1 MQLVSKEY
9 KEAMKLPF
17 RNRAY
22 IRVSIGVVNS
32 DAQNNAVL
40 DEETEL
46 TYYSDGKKPFDG
58 YTVTKPYATAEQ
70 NFSKVDGSM
79 YFLPKETDGYSFY
92 NNGIVTNDIL
102 GAVYIS
108 FGGLVGLDIKG
119 LTIDFG
125 ECYPTQFTIQS
136 DSGTK
141 SYEND
146 KQLFTTEDAF
156 DGSSYFVITP
166 ITMLGGQD
174 RMRIYQ
180 MTFGIANTFSNDKV
194 INCSL
199 KDYVSPISETIPSM
213 DVSLTIDNQDLYYS
227 PDNPESAIA
236 YMEIGQEV
244 KVAFG
249 YDVTGNG
256 DIEWLPETTSYLNTW
271 SADDVQAKFTAT
283 DRFYQLA
290 DTYYKGL
297 YRSSGIT
304 LYDLAL
310 DVLADAG
317 IEDDR
322 DYYIDS
328 YLKRI
333 IVYNPL
339 PAVKHSE
346 ALQIIANAGRCVLYE
361 DRTNKIHLKASFVP
375 DMQVSVNNKTDYS
388 SIANL
393 LKDNRK
399 DAYAI
404 ASNDFSLVDGSLF
417 FMPKDGNHKETGYVS
432 DSIWIMPENNSITR
446 RLAFRMGTNEKYAA
460 KAGFWDKGTPIITI
474 KLESAFDAF
483 GMIIN
488 FRNVAPQEFVIRTYY
503 LDILQDTYTVE
514 NPDTDFITDYQFNSF
529 DKMEIEFT
537 KGYPNARVTIDNI
550 LIGDV
555 TDYRLKRTRELMGNP
570 TGTRQ
575 EKIKMISVKKTNYRE
590 SQEGFKELI
599 TEKITLTED
608 MEHTMYFS
616 IASYGFQASVKD
628 NSNIGVQIVASSNY
642 FVAVKFTNAT
652 VGTEIELVI
661 QGYEYVADESYYRVT
676 HNQNGQEIE
685 WTNPLISTDE
695 HARDLEEWIATY
707 YLGDVDYEISWRG
720 DPRVEAN
727 DLFYLELK
735 NREDALIRSYQNELS
750 FNGAWSGSIKARK
763 VVMSWQ

>member
-9 KEAMKLPF
+9 KEAMKLPH

-46 TYYSDGKKPFDG
+46 AYYADGKKPFDG

-70 NFSKVDGSM
+70 NFSRVDGSM

-102 GAVYIS
+102 GSVYIS

-166 ITMLGGQD
+166 IIMLGGQD
-174 RMRIYQ
+174 RMRIHQ

-213 DVSLTIDNQDLYYS
+213 DVSLTVDNQDLYYS

-283 DRFYQLA
+283 DRFYQLT

-297 YRSSGIT
+297 YRESGIT

-310 DVLADAG
+310 DVLNDAG
-317 IEDDR
+317 IEDER
-322 DYYIDS
+322 EYYIDP

-333 IVYNPL
+333 TVYNPL

-346 ALQIIANAGRCVLYE
+346 ALQIIANAGRCALFE
-361 DRTNKIHLKASFVP
+361 DRANKIHLKASFVP
-375 DMQVSVNNKTDYS
+375 DMEVSVNNKTDYS
-388 SIANL
+388 SIENL

-404 ASNDFSLVDGSLF
+404 ASNDFSRVDGSLF
-417 FMPKDGNHKETGYVS
+417 FMPKDGNYKETGYVS
-432 DSIWIMPENNSITR
+432 NSIADADGNFTE
-446 RLAFRMGTNEKYAA
+446 N
-460 KAGFWDKGTPIITI
+460 PVITI
-474 KLESAFDAF
+474 TLESGFTAF
-483 GMIIN
+483 GMIMN
-488 FRNVAPQEFVIRTYY
+488 FRNVAPQEFAIRTYY
-503 LDILQDTYTVE
+503 LSAIQDAYTVE
-514 NPDTDFITDYQFNSF
+514 NPDTEYITDYQFNDF

-537 KGYPNARVTIDNI
+537 KGHPNARITIDNI

-555 TDYRLKRTRELMGNP
+555 TDYRLSRTRDLMDNP
-570 TGTRQ
+570 TGTRH
-575 EKIKMISVKKTNYRE
+575 EKVKMISVKKTNYRE

-599 TEKITLTED
+599 TEKVTLTDE
-608 MEHTMYFS
+608 MQHTVYFS

-652 VGTEIELVI
+652 SGTEIELI
-661 QGYEYVADESYYRVT
+661 IEGYEYVADESYYRVT
-676 HNQNGQEIE
+676 HNPNGQEIE
-685 WTNPLISTDE
+685 WSNPLISTDE
-695 HARDLEEWIATY
+695 QARDLEEWIATY

-750 FNGAWSGSIKARK
+750 FNGAWSGSMKARK
-763 VVMSWQ
+763 VVMSWR

>member
-1 MQLVSKEY
+1 MQLASKEY
-9 KEAMKLPF
+9 KEAMQLPF

-40 DEETEL
+40 DDDAEL

-102 GAVYIS
+102 GSVYIS
-108 FGGLVGLDIKG
+108 FGGLAGLDIKG

-125 ECYPTQFTIQS
+125 ECYPTQFAIQS

-141 SYEND
+141 SYKND

-213 DVSLTIDNQDLYYS
+213 DVSHTIDNQDLYYS

-244 KVAFG
+244 KVSFG

-271 SADDVQAKFTAT
+271 SADDVQAKFTST
-283 DRFYQLA
+283 DRFYQLT

-297 YRSSGIT
+297 YRSDGIT

-310 DVLADAG
+310 DVLNDAG
-317 IEDDR
+317 IEDER
-322 DYYIDS
+322 EYYIDP

-333 IVYNPL
+333 TVYNPL

-346 ALQIIANAGRCVLYE
+346 ALQIIANAGRCALFE
-361 DRTNKIHLKASFVP
+361 DRANKIHLKASFVP
-375 DMQVSVNNKTDYS
+375 DMEVSVNNKTDYS
-388 SIANL
+388 SIENL

-404 ASNDFSLVDGSLF
+404 ASNDFSRVDGSLF
-417 FMPKDGNHKETGYVS
+417 FMPKDGGYKETGYVS
-432 DSIWIMPENNSITR
+432 NSIADADGNFTE
-446 RLAFRMGTNEKYAA
+446 N
-460 KAGFWDKGTPIITI
+460 PVITI
-474 KLESAFDAF
+474 TLESGFTAF
-483 GMIIN
+483 GMIMN
-488 FRNVAPQEFVIRTYY
+488 FRNVAPQEFAIRTYY
-503 LDILQDTYTVE
+503 LSAIQDAYTVE
-514 NPDTDFITDYQFNSF
+514 NPDTEYITDYQFNDF

-537 KGYPNARVTIDNI
+537 KGHPNARITIDNI

-555 TDYRLKRTRELMGNP
+555 TDYRLSRTRDLMDNP
-570 TGTRQ
+570 TGTRH
-575 EKIKMISVKKTNYRE
+575 EKVKMISVKKTNYRE

-599 TEKITLTED
+599 TEKVTLTDE
-608 MEHTMYFS
+608 MQHTVYFS

-652 VGTEIELVI
+652 FGTEIELVI
-661 QGYEYVADESYYRVT
+661 EGYEYVADESYYRVT
-676 HNQNGQEIE
+676 HNPNGQEIE
-685 WTNPLISTDE
+685 WSNPLISTDE
-695 HARDLEEWIATY
+695 QARDLEEWIATY
-707 YLGDVDYEISWRG
+707 YLGDVDYDISWRG

-750 FNGAWSGSIKARK
+750 FNGAWSGSMKARK
-763 VVMSWQ
+763 VVMSWR

>member
-40 DEETEL
+40 DEETEI

-146 KQLFTTEDAF
+146 KQLFTTEDSF

-180 MTFGIANTFSNDKV
+180 MMFGIANTFSNDKV

-213 DVSLTIDNQDLYYS
+213 DVSLTVDNQDLYYS

-256 DIEWLPETTSYLNTW
+256 DIEWLPETTTFLNTW
-271 SADDVQAKFTAT
+271 SADDVQAKFAST
-283 DRFYQLA
+283 DRFYQLT

-297 YRSSGIT
+297 YRSGGIT

-310 DVLADAG
+310 DVLNDAG
-317 IEDDR
+317 IEDER
-322 DYYIDS
+322 EYYIDP

-333 IVYNPL
+333 TVYNPL

-346 ALQIIANAGRCVLYE
+346 ALQIIANAGRCTLYE
-361 DRTNKIHLKASFVP
+361 DRANKIHLKASFIP

-388 SIANL
+388 SIENL
-393 LKDNRK
+393 LKDNQK

-417 FMPKDGNHKETGYVS
+417 FMPKDGSYKETGYVS
-432 DSIWIMPENNSITR
+432 NSIADADGNFTE
-446 RLAFRMGTNEKYAA
+446 N
-460 KAGFWDKGTPIITI
+460 PVITVT
-474 KLESAFDAF
+474 LESGFTAF

-503 LDILQDTYTVE
+503 LNAIQDTYTVE
-514 NPDTDFITDYQFNSF
+514 NPDTEYITDYQFNDF

-537 KGYPNARVTIDNI
+537 KGHPNARITIDNI

-555 TDYRLKRTRELMGNP
+555 TDYRLSRIRDLMDNP

-575 EKIKMISVKKTNYRE
+575 EKVKMISVKKTNYRE

-599 TEKITLTED
+599 TEKVTLTEE
-608 MEHTMYFS
+608 MEHTVYFN

-652 VGTEIELVI
+652 SGTEIELI
-661 QGYEYVADESYYRVT
+661 IEGYEYVADESYYRVT
-676 HNQNGQEIE
+676 HNPNGQEIE
-685 WTNPLISTDE
+685 WSNPLISTDE
-695 HARDLEEWIATY
+695 QARDLEEWIATY

-750 FNGAWSGSIKARK
+750 FNGSWSGSMKARK
-763 VVMSWQ
+763 VVMSWR

>member
-1 MQLVSKEY
+1 MQLASKEY
-9 KEAMKLPF
+9 KEAMQLPF

-146 KQLFTTEDAF
+146 KQLFTTEDSF

-213 DVSLTIDNQDLYYS
+213 DVSLTVDNQDLYYS

-256 DIEWLPETTSYLNTW
+256 DIEWLPETTTFLNTW

-283 DRFYQLA
+283 DRFYQLT

-297 YRSSGIT
+297 YRSAGIT

-310 DVLADAG
+310 DVLNDAG
-317 IEDDR
+317 IEDEREFYLDP
-322 DYYIDS
+322 
-328 YLKRI
+328 YLKQI
-333 IVYNPL
+333 TVYNPL

-346 ALQIIANAGRCVLYE
+346 ALQIIANAGRCALYE
-361 DRTNKIHLKASFVP
+361 DRANKIHLKASFVP
-375 DMQVSVNNKTDYS
+375 DMEVSVNNKTDYS
-388 SIANL
+388 RIDNL
-393 LKDNRK
+393 LKDNKK

-404 ASNDFSLVDGSLF
+404 ASNDFSRVDGSLF
-417 FMPKDGNHKETGYVS
+417 FMPKDGSYKETGYVS
-432 DSIWIMPENNSITR
+432 NSIADADGNFTE
-446 RLAFRMGTNEKYAA
+446 N
-460 KAGFWDKGTPIITI
+460 PIITVT
-474 KLESAFDAF
+474 LESGFTAF

-503 LDILQDTYTVE
+503 LDTIQDTYTVQ
-514 NPDTDFITDYQFNSF
+514 NPDTEYITDYQFNDF

-537 KGYPNARVTIDNI
+537 KGHPNSRITIDNI

-555 TDYRLKRTRELMGNP
+555 TDYRLSRTRDLMNNP

-575 EKIKMISVKKTNYRE
+575 EKVKMISVKKTNYRK

-599 TEKITLTED
+599 TEKVTLTDE
-608 MEHTMYFS
+608 MQHTVYFS

-628 NSNIGVQIVASSNY
+628 NDSIGVQILDSSNY
-642 FVAVKFTNAT
+642 FVTVKFTNAT
-652 VGTEIELVI
+652 VETEIELVI
-661 QGYEYVADESYYRVT
+661 EGYEYVADESYYRVT
-676 HNQNGQEIE
+676 HNPNGQEIE
-685 WTNPLISTDE
+685 WSNPLISTDE
-695 HARDLEEWIATY
+695 QARDLEEWIATY

-750 FNGAWSGSIKARK
+750 FNGAWSGNMKARK
-763 VVMSWQ
+763 VVMSWR

>member
-9 KEAMKLPF
+9 KEAMQLPF

-244 KVAFG
+244 KVSFG

-256 DIEWLPETTSYLNTW
+256 DIEWLPETTTFLNTW

-283 DRFYQLA
+283 DRFYQLT

-297 YRSSGIT
+297 YRSEGIT

-310 DVLADAG
+310 DVLNDAG
-317 IEDDR
+317 IEDER
-322 DYYIDS
+322 EHYIDP

-333 IVYNPL
+333 TVYNPL

-346 ALQIIANAGRCVLYE
+346 ALQIIANAGRCALFE
-361 DRTNKIHLKASFVP
+361 DRANKIHLKASFVP

-388 SIANL
+388 SIENL
-393 LKDNRK
+393 LKDNQK

-417 FMPKDGNHKETGYVS
+417 FMPKDGSYKETGYVS
-432 DSIWIMPENNSITR
+432 NSIADADGNFTENPVI
-446 RLAFRMGTNEKYAA
+446 A
-460 KAGFWDKGTPIITI
+460 IT
-474 KLESAFDAF
+474 LESGFTAF
-483 GMIIN
+483 GMIMN

-503 LDILQDTYTVE
+503 LSAIQDTYTVE
-514 NPDTDFITDYQFNSF
+514 NPDTEYITDYQFNDF

-537 KGYPNARVTIDNI
+537 KGHPNSRITIDNI

-555 TDYRLKRTRELMGNP
+555 TDYRLTRTRDLMDNP

-575 EKIKMISVKKTNYRE
+575 EKVKMISVKKTNYRE

-599 TEKITLTED
+599 TEKVMLTEK
-608 MEHTMYFS
+608 MEHTVYFN

-652 VGTEIELVI
+652 SGTEIELVI
-661 QGYEYVADESYYRVT
+661 EGYEYVADESYYRAT
-676 HNQNGQEIE
+676 HNPNGQEIE
-685 WTNPLISTDE
+685 WSNPLISTDE
-695 HARDLEEWIATY
+695 QARDLEEWIATY
-707 YLGDVDYEISWRG
+707 YLGDVDYDISWRG

-735 NREDALIRSYQNELS
+735 NREDALIRSYQNELT
-750 FNGAWSGSIKARK
+750 FNGSWSGSMKARK
-763 VVMSWQ
+763 VVMSWR

>member
-9 KEAMKLPF
+9 KEAMQLPF

-40 DEETEL
+40 DEETEI

-146 KQLFTTEDAF
+146 KQLFTTEDSF

-180 MTFGIANTFSNDKV
+180 MMFGIANTFSNDKV

-213 DVSLTIDNQDLYYS
+213 DVSLTVDNQDLYYS

-256 DIEWLPETTSYLNTW
+256 DIEWLPETTTFLNTW

-283 DRFYQLA
+283 DRFYQLT

-297 YRSSGIT
+297 YRKSGIT

-310 DVLADAG
+310 DVLNDAG
-317 IEDDR
+317 IEDEREFYLDP
-322 DYYIDS
+322 
-328 YLKRI
+328 YLKQI
-333 IVYNPL
+333 TVYNPL

-346 ALQIIANAGRCVLYE
+346 ALQIIANSGRCALYE
-361 DRTNKIHLKASFVP
+361 DRANKIHLKASFVP
-375 DMQVSVNNKTDYS
+375 DMEVSVNNKTDYS
-388 SIANL
+388 RIDNL
-393 LKDNRK
+393 LKDNKK

-404 ASNDFSLVDGSLF
+404 ASNDFSRVDGSLF
-417 FMPKDGNHKETGYVS
+417 FMPKDGSYKETGYVS
-432 DSIWIMPENNSITR
+432 NSIADADGNFTE
-446 RLAFRMGTNEKYAA
+446 N
-460 KAGFWDKGTPIITI
+460 PVITVT
-474 KLESAFDAF
+474 LESGFTAF

-503 LDILQDTYTVE
+503 LSVLQDTYAVQ
-514 NPDTDFITDYQFNSF
+514 NPDTEYITDYQFNDF

-537 KGYPNARVTIDNI
+537 KGHPNARITIDNI

-555 TDYRLKRTRELMGNP
+555 TDYRLTRARDLMDNP

-599 TEKITLTED
+599 TEKVTLTEE
-608 MEHTMYFS
+608 MEHTVYFS
-616 IASYGFQASVKD
+616 IASYGFKASVKD
-628 NSNIGVQIVASSNY
+628 NSSIGVQIVDSSNY
-642 FVAVKFTNAT
+642 FVTVKFSKAT
-652 VGTEIELVI
+652 AGTEIELVI

-676 HNQNGQEIE
+676 HNPNGQEIE
-685 WTNPLISTDE
+685 WSNPLISTDE
-695 HARDLEEWIATY
+695 QAKDLEEWIATY
-707 YLGDVDYEISWRG
+707 YLGDVDYDISWRG

-750 FNGAWSGSIKARK
+750 FNGSWSGSMKARK
-763 VVMSWQ
+763 AAISWR

>member
-9 KEAMKLPF
+9 KEAMQLPF

-58 YTVTKPYATAEQ
+58 YTVSKPYATAEQ

-79 YFLPKETDGYSFY
+79 YFLPKETDGYSYY
-92 NNGIVTNDIL
+92 NNGIVTHDIL

-125 ECYPTQFTIQS
+125 ECYPTRFTIQS

-141 SYEND
+141 SYDND
-146 KQLFTTEDAF
+146 KQLFVTEDAF
-156 DGSSYFVITP
+156 DGTSYFIITP

-180 MTFGIANTFSNDKV
+180 MMFGIANTFSNNKV

-213 DVSLTIDNQDLYYS
+213 DVSLTVDNQDLYYS

-249 YDVTGNG
+249 YDVTGNR
-256 DIEWLPETTSYLNTW
+256 DVEWLPETTSYLNTW

-283 DRFYQLA
+283 DRFYQLT

-297 YRSSGIT
+297 YRESGIT

-310 DVLADAG
+310 DVLNDAG
-317 IEDDR
+317 IEDEREFYLDP
-322 DYYIDS
+322 

-333 IVYNPL
+333 TVYNPL

-346 ALQIIANAGRCVLYE
+346 ALQIIANAGRCALYE
-361 DRTNKIHLKASFVP
+361 DRANKIHLKASFVP

-388 SIANL
+388 SIENL
-393 LKDNRK
+393 LKDNQK

-417 FMPKDGNHKETGYVS
+417 FMPKDGGYKETGYVS
-432 DSIWIMPENNSITR
+432 NSIADADGNFTE
-446 RLAFRMGTNEKYAA
+446 N
-460 KAGFWDKGTPIITI
+460 PIITVT
-474 KLESAFDAF
+474 LESGFTAF

-503 LDILQDTYTVE
+503 LSAIQDTYTVE
-514 NPDTDFITDYQFNSF
+514 NPDTEYIIDYRFNDF

-537 KGYPNARVTIDNI
+537 KGHPNARITIDNI

-555 TDYRLKRTRELMGNP
+555 TDYRLTRTRDLMDNP

-575 EKIKMISVKKTNYRE
+575 EKVKMISVKKTNYRE

-599 TEKITLTED
+599 AEKVTLTEE
-608 MEHTMYFS
+608 MQHTVYFS

-628 NSNIGVQIVASSNY
+628 NSSIGVQIVDSSNY
-642 FVAVKFTNAT
+642 FVTVKFSNAT

-661 QGYEYVADESYYRVT
+661 EGYEYVADESYYRVT
-676 HNQNGQEIE
+676 HNPNGQEIE
-685 WTNPLISTDE
+685 WSNPLISTDE
-695 HARDLEEWIATY
+695 QARDLEEWIATY

-750 FNGAWSGSIKARK
+750 FNGAWSGSMKARK
-763 VVMSWQ
+763 AVMSWR

>member
-9 KEAMKLPF
+9 KEAMQLPF

-46 TYYSDGKKPFDG
+46 TYFSDGKKPFDG

-213 DVSLTIDNQDLYYS
+213 DVSLTVDNQDLYYS

-271 SADDVQAKFTAT
+271 SADDVQAKFTST
-283 DRFYQLA
+283 DRFYQLT

-310 DVLADAG
+310 DVLNDAG
-317 IEDDR
+317 IEDEREFYLDP
-322 DYYIDS
+322 

-333 IVYNPL
+333 TVYNPL

-346 ALQIIANAGRCVLYE
+346 ALQIIANAGRCTLYE
-361 DRTNKIHLKASFVP
+361 DRANKIHLKASFIP

-388 SIANL
+388 SIENL
-393 LKDNRK
+393 LKDNQK

-417 FMPKDGNHKETGYVS
+417 FMPKDGSYKETGYVS
-432 DSIWIMPENNSITR
+432 NSIADADGNFTE
-446 RLAFRMGTNEKYAA
+446 N
-460 KAGFWDKGTPIITI
+460 PIITVT
-474 KLESAFDAF
+474 LESGFTAF

-503 LDILQDTYTVE
+503 LNALQDTYTVQ
-514 NPDTDFITDYQFNSF
+514 NPDTEYITDQQFNDF

-537 KGYPNARVTIDNI
+537 KGHPNARITIDNI

-555 TDYRLKRTRELMGNP
+555 TDYRLTRTRDLMDNP

-575 EKIKMISVKKTNYRE
+575 EKVKMISVKKTNYRE
-590 SQEGFKELI
+590 SQEGFKDLV
-599 TEKITLTED
+599 TEKITLTEE
-608 MEHTMYFS
+608 MEHTVYFN
-616 IASYGFQASVKD
+616 IASYGFQVSVKD

-652 VGTEIELVI
+652 FGTEIELVI
-661 QGYEYVADESYYRVT
+661 EGYEYVADESYYRVT
-676 HNQNGQEIE
+676 HNPNGQEIE
-685 WTNPLISTDE
+685 WSNPLISTDE
-695 HARDLEEWIATY
+695 QARDLEEWIATY
-707 YLGDVDYEISWRG
+707 YLGDVDYDISWRG

-750 FNGAWSGSIKARK
+750 FNGAWSGSMKARK
-763 VVMSWQ
+763 VVMSWR

>member
-32 DAQNNAVL
+32 DAQNNAAL

-79 YFLPKETDGYSFY
+79 YFLPKETDRYSFY

-146 KQLFTTEDAF
+146 KQLFTTEDSF

-256 DIEWLPETTSYLNTW
+256 DIEWLPETTTFLNTW
-271 SADDVQAKFTAT
+271 SADDVQAKFTST
-283 DRFYQLA
+283 DRFYQLT

-310 DVLADAG
+310 DVLNDAG
-317 IEDDR
+317 IEDER
-322 DYYIDS
+322 EYYIDP

-333 IVYNPL
+333 TVYNPL

-346 ALQIIANAGRCVLYE
+346 ALQIIANAGRCALYE
-361 DRTNKIHLKASFVP
+361 DRANKIHLKASFIP

-388 SIANL
+388 SIENL
-393 LKDNRK
+393 LKDNQK

-417 FMPKDGNHKETGYVS
+417 FMPKDGSYKETGYVS
-432 DSIWIMPENNSITR
+432 NSIADADGNFTE
-446 RLAFRMGTNEKYAA
+446 N
-460 KAGFWDKGTPIITI
+460 PIITVT
-474 KLESAFDAF
+474 LESGFTAF
-483 GMIIN
+483 GAIIN

-503 LDILQDTYTVE
+503 LSAIQDTYTVE
-514 NPDTDFITDYQFNSF
+514 NPDTEYITDYQFNDF

-537 KGYPNARVTIDNI
+537 KGHPNARITIDNI

-555 TDYRLKRTRELMGNP
+555 TDYRLTRTRDLMDNP

-575 EKIKMISVKKTNYRE
+575 EKVKMISVKKTNYRE

-599 TEKITLTED
+599 TEKVMLTEE
-608 MEHTMYFS
+608 MEHTVYFN

-676 HNQNGQEIE
+676 HNPNGQEIE
-685 WTNPLISTDE
+685 WSNPLISTDE
-695 HARDLEEWIATY
+695 QARDLEEWIATY

-735 NREDALIRSYQNELS
+735 NREDALIRSYQNELI
-750 FNGAWSGSIKARK
+750 FNGAWSGSMKARK
-763 VVMSWQ
+763 VVMSWR

>member
-1 MQLVSKEY
+1 MQLASKEY
-9 KEAMKLPF
+9 KEAMQLPF

-40 DEETEL
+40 DDDTEL

-194 INCSL
+194 INCSM

-244 KVAFG
+244 KVSFG
-249 YDVTGNG
+249 YDVSGNG
-256 DIEWLPETTSYLNTW
+256 DIEWLPETTTFLNTW

-283 DRFYQLA
+283 DRFYQLT

-297 YRSSGIT
+297 YRSGGIT

-310 DVLADAG
+310 DVLNDAG
-317 IEDDR
+317 ITDER
-322 DYYIDS
+322 EYYIDP

-333 IVYNPL
+333 KVYNPL
-339 PAVKHSE
+339 PPVKHPE
-346 ALQIIANAGRCVLYE
+346 ALQIIANAGRCALFE
-361 DRTNKIHLKASFVP
+361 DRANKIHLKASFIP

-388 SIANL
+388 SIENL
-393 LKDNRK
+393 LKDNKK

-417 FMPKDGNHKETGYVS
+417 FMPKDGSYKETGYVS
-432 DSIWIMPENNSITR
+432 NSIADTDGN
-446 RLAFRMGTNEKYAA
+446 FTEN
-460 KAGFWDKGTPIITI
+460 PIITVT
-474 KLESAFDAF
+474 LESGFTAF
-483 GMIIN
+483 GAIIN

-503 LDILQDTYTVE
+503 LNVLQDTYTVQ
-514 NPDTDFITDYQFNSF
+514 NPDTEYITNQQFNDF

-537 KGYPNARVTIDNI
+537 KGHPNARITIDNI

-555 TDYRLKRTRELMGNP
+555 TDYRLTRTRDLMDNP

-575 EKIKMISVKKTNYRE
+575 EKVKMISVKKTNYRE

-599 TEKITLTED
+599 TEKVTLTEE
-608 MEHTMYFS
+608 MEHTVYFN

-628 NSNIGVQIVASSNY
+628 NESIGVQIVDSSNY
-642 FVAVKFTNAT
+642 FATIKFTNVT

-661 QGYEYVADESYYRVT
+661 EGYEYVADESYYRVT
-676 HNQNGQEIE
+676 HNPNGQEIE
-685 WTNPLISTDE
+685 WSNPLISTDE
-695 HARDLEEWIATY
+695 QARDLEEWIATY
-707 YLGDVDYEISWRG
+707 YLGDVDYDISWRG

-750 FNGAWSGSIKARK
+750 FNGAWSGSMKARK
-763 VVMSWQ
+763 VVMSWR

>member
-9 KEAMKLPF
+9 KEAMQLPF

-32 DAQNNAVL
+32 DAQNNAAL

-79 YFLPKETDGYSFY
+79 YFLPKETDGYSYY
-92 NNGIVTNDIL
+92 NNGIVTHEIL

-156 DGSSYFVITP
+156 DGSSYFIITP

-213 DVSLTIDNQDLYYS
+213 DVSLTVDNQDLYYS

-244 KVAFG
+244 KVSFG

-271 SADDVQAKFTAT
+271 SADDVQAKFTST
-283 DRFYQLA
+283 DRFYQLT

-297 YRSSGIT
+297 YRSGGIT

-310 DVLADAG
+310 DVLNDAG
-317 IEDDR
+317 IEDER
-322 DYYIDS
+322 EYYIDP

-333 IVYNPL
+333 TVYNPL

-346 ALQIIANAGRCVLYE
+346 ALQIIANAGRCALYE
-361 DRTNKIHLKASFVP
+361 DRANKIHLKASFVP

-388 SIANL
+388 SIENL
-393 LKDNRK
+393 LKDNKK

-417 FMPKDGNHKETGYVS
+417 FMPKDGSYKETGYVS
-432 DSIWIMPENNSITR
+432 NSIADADGNFTE
-446 RLAFRMGTNEKYAA
+446 N
-460 KAGFWDKGTPIITI
+460 PIITVT
-474 KLESAFDAF
+474 LESGFTAF
-483 GMIIN
+483 GAIIN

-503 LDILQDTYTVE
+503 LNALQDTYTVQ
-514 NPDTDFITDYQFNSF
+514 NPDTEYITKQQFNDF

-537 KGYPNARVTIDNI
+537 KGHPNSRITIDNI

-555 TDYRLKRTRELMGNP
+555 TDYRLTRTRDLMDNP

-575 EKIKMISVKKTNYRE
+575 EKVKMISVKKTNYRE
-590 SQEGFKELI
+590 SQEGFKDI
-599 TEKITLTED
+599 VTEKITLTEE
-608 MEHTMYFS
+608 MEHTVYFN

-661 QGYEYVADESYYRVT
+661 QGYEYVADESYYRVA
-676 HNQNGQEIE
+676 HNPNGQEIE
-685 WTNPLISTDE
+685 WSNPLISTDE
-695 HARDLEEWIATY
+695 QARDLEEWIATY
-707 YLGDVDYEISWRG
+707 YLGDVDYDISWRG

-750 FNGAWSGSIKARK
+750 FNGSWSGSMKARK
-763 VVMSWQ
+763 VVMSWR

>member
-1 MQLVSKEY
+1 MQLASKEY
-9 KEAMKLPF
+9 KEAMQLPF

-40 DEETEL
+40 DDETEL

-79 YFLPKETDGYSFY
+79 YFLPKETDGYSYY
-92 NNGIVTNDIL
+92 NNGIVTHDIL

-146 KQLFTTEDAF
+146 KQLFTTEDSF
-156 DGSSYFVITP
+156 DGTSYFIITP
-166 ITMLGGQD
+166 ITMLGGQN

-180 MTFGIANTFSNDKV
+180 MMFGIANTFSNDKV

-213 DVSLTIDNQDLYYS
+213 DVSLTVDNQDLYYS

-256 DIEWLPETTSYLNTW
+256 DIEWLPETTTFLNTW

-283 DRFYQLA
+283 DRFYQLT

-297 YRSSGIT
+297 YRESGIT

-310 DVLADAG
+310 DVLNDAG
-317 IEDDR
+317 IEDEREFYLDP
-322 DYYIDS
+322 

-333 IVYNPL
+333 TVYNPL

-346 ALQIIANAGRCVLYE
+346 ALQIIANAGRCALYE
-361 DRTNKIHLKASFVP
+361 DRANKIHLKASFVP
-375 DMQVSVNNKTDYS
+375 DMEVSVNNKTDYS
-388 SIANL
+388 RIDNL
-393 LKDNRK
+393 LKDNKK

-404 ASNDFSLVDGSLF
+404 ASNDFSRVDGSLF
-417 FMPKDGNHKETGYVS
+417 FMPKDGSYKETGYVS
-432 DSIWIMPENNSITR
+432 NSI
-446 RLAFRMGTNEKYAA
+446 ADAEGNFSEN
-460 KAGFWDKGTPIITI
+460 PVITVT
-474 KLESAFDAF
+474 LESGFTAF

-503 LDILQDTYTVE
+503 LDTIQDTYTVQ
-514 NPDTDFITDYQFNSF
+514 NPDTEYITDHQFNDF

-537 KGYPNARVTIDNI
+537 KGYPNARITIDNI

-555 TDYRLKRTRELMGNP
+555 TDYRLTRTRDLMDNP

-575 EKIKMISVKKTNYRE
+575 EKVKMISVKKTNYRE

-599 TEKITLTED
+599 TEKVTLTEE
-608 MEHTMYFS
+608 MQHTVYFS
-616 IASYGFQASVKD
+616 IASYGFKASVKD
-628 NSNIGVQIVASSNY
+628 NSSIGVQIVDSSNY
-642 FVAVKFTNAT
+642 FVTVKFSKAT
-652 VGTEIELVI
+652 SGTEIELVI
-661 QGYEYVADESYYRVT
+661 QGYEYIADESYYRVT
-676 HNQNGQEIE
+676 HNPNGQEIE
-685 WTNPLISTDE
+685 WSNPLISTDE
-695 HARDLEEWIATY
+695 QAKDLEEWIATY

-750 FNGAWSGSIKARK
+750 FNGAWSGSMKARK
-763 VVMSWQ
+763 VVMSWR

>member
-9 KEAMKLPF
+9 KEAMKLPH

-46 TYYSDGKKPFDG
+46 TYFSDGKKPFDG
-58 YTVTKPYATAEQ
+58 YTVSKPYATAEQ

-79 YFLPKETDGYSFY
+79 YFLPKEADGYNLY
-92 NNGIVTNDIL
+92 NNGIVTKNIL

-108 FGGLVGLDIKG
+108 FNVLIGLDIKG

-141 SYEND
+141 SYENN
-146 KQLFTTEDAF
+146 KQLFTTEDSF
-156 DGSSYFVITP
+156 DGSSYFIITP

-244 KVAFG
+244 KASFG

-271 SADDVQAKFTAT
+271 SADDVQAKFTST
-283 DRFYQLA
+283 DRFYQLT

-297 YRSSGIT
+297 YRSDGIT

-310 DVLADAG
+310 DVLNDAG
-317 IEDDR
+317 IEDER
-322 DYYIDS
+322 EYYIDP

-333 IVYNPL
+333 KVYNPL
-339 PAVKHSE
+339 PPVKHSE
-346 ALQIIANAGRCVLYE
+346 ALQIIANAGRCALYE
-361 DRTNKIHLKASFVP
+361 DRANKIHLKASFVP

-388 SIANL
+388 SIENL
-393 LKDNRK
+393 LKDNQK

-417 FMPKDGNHKETGYVS
+417 FMPKDGGYKETGYVS
-432 DSIWIMPENNSITR
+432 NSIADADGNFTK
-446 RLAFRMGTNEKYAA
+446 N
-460 KAGFWDKGTPIITI
+460 PIITVT
-474 KLESAFDAF
+474 LESGFTAF
-483 GMIIN
+483 GAIIN
-488 FRNVAPQEFVIRTYY
+488 FRSVAPQEFVIRTYY
-503 LDILQDTYTVE
+503 LNVLQDTYTVQ
-514 NPDTDFITDYQFNSF
+514 NPDTEYITDQQFNDF

-537 KGYPNARVTIDNI
+537 KGYPNARITIDNI

-555 TDYRLKRTRELMGNP
+555 TDYRLTRTRDLMDNP

-575 EKIKMISVKKTNYRE
+575 EKVKMISVKKTNYRE
-590 SQEGFKELI
+590 SQEGFKDLI
-599 TEKITLTED
+599 TEKVTLTEE
-608 MEHTMYFS
+608 MQHTVYFS

-628 NSNIGVQIVASSNY
+628 NSSIGVQIVDSSNY
-642 FVAVKFTNAT
+642 FVTVKFSNAT
-652 VGTEIELVI
+652 ADTEIELVI
-661 QGYEYVADESYYRVT
+661 EGYEYVADESYYRVT
-676 HNQNGQEIE
+676 HNPNGQEIE
-685 WTNPLISTDE
+685 WSNPLISTDE
-695 HARDLEEWIATY
+695 QARDLEEWIATY
-707 YLGDVDYEISWRG
+707 YLGDVDYDISWRG

-735 NREDALIRSYQNELS
+735 NREDAMIRSYQNELS
-750 FNGAWSGSIKARK
+750 FNGAWSGSMKARK
-763 VVMSWQ
+763 VVMSWR

>member
-9 KEAMKLPF
+9 KEAMQLPF

-92 NNGIVTNDIL
+92 NNGIVTRDIL

-146 KQLFTTEDAF
+146 KRLFTTEDAF
-156 DGSSYFVITP
+156 DGTSYFIITP

-213 DVSLTIDNQDLYYS
+213 DVSLVIDNQDLYYS

-256 DIEWLPETTSYLNTW
+256 DIEWLPETTTFLNTW

-283 DRFYQLA
+283 DRFYQLT

-297 YRSSGIT
+297 YRSAGIT

-310 DVLADAG
+310 DVLNDAG
-317 IEDDR
+317 ITDER
-322 DYYIDS
+322 EYYIDP

-333 IVYNPL
+333 TVYNPL

-346 ALQIIANAGRCVLYE
+346 ALQIIANAGRCALYE
-361 DRTNKIHLKASFVP
+361 DRANKIHLKASFIP

-388 SIANL
+388 SIENL
-393 LKDNRK
+393 LKDNQK

-417 FMPKDGNHKETGYVS
+417 FMPKDGGYKETGYVS
-432 DSIWIMPENNSITR
+432 NSIADADGNFTE
-446 RLAFRMGTNEKYAA
+446 N
-460 KAGFWDKGTPIITI
+460 PIITI
-474 KLESAFDAF
+474 TLESGFTAF
-483 GMIIN
+483 GMIMN
-488 FRNVAPQEFVIRTYY
+488 FRNVVPQEFVIRTYY
-503 LDILQDTYTVE
+503 LSAIQDTYMVE
-514 NPDTDFITDYQFNSF
+514 NPDTEYITDYQFNDF

-537 KGYPNARVTIDNI
+537 KGHPNARITIDNI

-555 TDYRLKRTRELMGNP
+555 TDYRLSRTRDLMDNP

-599 TEKITLTED
+599 TEKVTLTEE
-608 MEHTMYFS
+608 MQHTVYFS
-616 IASYGFQASVKD
+616 IASYGFQASVKEN
-628 NSNIGVQIVASSNY
+628 NSIGVQIVDSSNY
-642 FVAVKFTNAT
+642 FVTVKFTNAT
-652 VGTEIELVI
+652 AGTEIELVI

-676 HNQNGQEIE
+676 HNPNGQEIE
-685 WTNPLISTDE
+685 WSNPLISTDE
-695 HARDLEEWIATY
+695 QARDLEEWIATY

-750 FNGAWSGSIKARK
+750 FNGAWWGSMKARK
-763 VVMSWQ
+763 VVMSWR

>member
-9 KEAMKLPF
+9 KEAMKLPH

-32 DAQNNAVL
+32 DAQNNASL

-79 YFLPKETDGYSFY
+79 YFLPKETDGYSYY
-92 NNGIVTNDIL
+92 NNGIVTKDIL
-102 GAVYIS
+102 GSVYLS

-146 KQLFTTEDAF
+146 KQLFTTEDSF

-174 RMRIYQ
+174 RMRICQ

-244 KVAFG
+244 KVSFG

-283 DRFYQLA
+283 DRFYQLT

-297 YRSSGIT
+297 YRSDGIT

-310 DVLADAG
+310 DVLNDAG
-317 IEDDR
+317 IEDEREFYLDP
-322 DYYIDS
+322 

-333 IVYNPL
+333 TVYNPL

-346 ALQIIANAGRCVLYE
+346 ALQIIANAGRCALYE
-361 DRTNKIHLKASFVP
+361 DRANKIHLKASFVP
-375 DMQVSVNNKTDYS
+375 DMEVSVNNKTDYS
-388 SIANL
+388 SIENL
-393 LKDNRK
+393 LKDNKK

-417 FMPKDGNHKETGYVS
+417 FMSKDGSYKETGYVS
-432 DSIWIMPENNSITR
+432 NSIADADGNFTE
-446 RLAFRMGTNEKYAA
+446 N
-460 KAGFWDKGTPIITI
+460 PVITI
-474 KLESAFDAF
+474 TLESGFTAF
-483 GMIIN
+483 GMIMN

-503 LDILQDTYTVE
+503 LSAIQDTYTVE
-514 NPDTDFITDYQFNSF
+514 NPDTEYITDYQFNDF

-537 KGYPNARVTIDNI
+537 KGHPNARITIDNI

-555 TDYRLKRTRELMGNP
+555 TDYRLTRTRDLMDNP

-575 EKIKMISVKKTNYRE
+575 EKVKMISVKKTNYRE

-599 TEKITLTED
+599 TEKVTLTEE
-608 MEHTMYFS
+608 MQHTVYFS

-661 QGYEYVADESYYRVT
+661 EGYEYVSDESYYRVT
-676 HNQNGQEIE
+676 HNPNGQEIE
-685 WTNPLISTDE
+685 WSNPLISTDE
-695 HARDLEEWIATY
+695 QARDLEEWIATY

-750 FNGAWSGSIKARK
+750 FNGAWSGSMKARK
-763 VVMSWQ
+763 VVMSWR

>member
-1 MQLVSKEY
+1 MQLASKEY
-9 KEAMKLPF
+9 KEAMQLPF

-40 DEETEL
+40 DDDTEF

-79 YFLPKETDGYSFY
+79 YFLPKETDGYSYY
-92 NNGIVTNDIL
+92 NNGIVTHDIL
-102 GAVYIS
+102 GAVHIS
-108 FGGLVGLDIKG
+108 FGGIVGLDIKG

-125 ECYPTQFTIQS
+125 ECYPTKFTIQS

-146 KQLFTTEDAF
+146 KQLFTTEDSF
-156 DGSSYFVITP
+156 DGTSYFIITP

-180 MTFGIANTFSNDKV
+180 MMFGIANTFSNDKV

-213 DVSLTIDNQDLYYS
+213 DVSLTVDNQDLYYS

-244 KVAFG
+244 KVSFG

-256 DIEWLPETTSYLNTW
+256 DIEWLPETTTFLNTW

-283 DRFYQLA
+283 DRFYQLT

-297 YRSSGIT
+297 YRKSGIT
-304 LYDLAL
+304 LHDLAL
-310 DVLADAG
+310 DVLNDAG
-317 IEDDR
+317 IEDEREFYLDP
-322 DYYIDS
+322 
-328 YLKRI
+328 YLKQI
-333 IVYNPL
+333 TVYNPL

-346 ALQIIANAGRCVLYE
+346 ALQIIANAGRCALYE
-361 DRTNKIHLKASFVP
+361 DRANKIHLKASFVP
-375 DMQVSVNNKTDYS
+375 DMEVSVNNKTDYS
-388 SIANL
+388 RIDNL
-393 LKDNRK
+393 LKDNKK

-404 ASNDFSLVDGSLF
+404 ASNDFSRVDGSLF
-417 FMPKDGNHKETGYVS
+417 FMPKDGSYKETGYVS
-432 DSIWIMPENNSITR
+432 NSIADADGNFTE
-446 RLAFRMGTNEKYAA
+446 N
-460 KAGFWDKGTPIITI
+460 PVITVT
-474 KLESAFDAF
+474 LESGFTAF

-503 LDILQDTYTVE
+503 LSAIQDTYTVE
-514 NPDTDFITDYQFNSF
+514 NPDTEYITDYQFNDF

-537 KGYPNARVTIDNI
+537 KGHPNARITIDNI

-555 TDYRLKRTRELMGNP
+555 TDYRLSRTRDLMDNP

-575 EKIKMISVKKTNYRE
+575 EKVKMISVKKTNYRE

-599 TEKITLTED
+599 TEKVMLTEE
-608 MEHTMYFS
+608 MEHTVYFN

-676 HNQNGQEIE
+676 HNPNGQEIE
-685 WTNPLISTDE
+685 WSNPLISTDE
-695 HARDLEEWIATY
+695 QARDLEEWIATY

-750 FNGAWSGSIKARK
+750 FNGSWSGSMKARK
-763 VVMSWQ
+763 VVMSWR

>member
-9 KEAMKLPF
+9 KEAMKLPH

-79 YFLPKETDGYSFY
+79 HFLPKETDGYSFY

-146 KQLFTTEDAF
+146 KQLFTTEDSF

-244 KVAFG
+244 KVSFG

-271 SADDVQAKFTAT
+271 SADDVQAKFTST
-283 DRFYQLA
+283 DRFYQLT

-297 YRSSGIT
+297 YRESGIT

-310 DVLADAG
+310 DVLNDAG
-317 IEDDR
+317 IEDER
-322 DYYIDS
+322 EFYIDP

-333 IVYNPL
+333 TVYNPL

-346 ALQIIANAGRCVLYE
+346 ALQIIANAGRCALFE
-361 DRTNKIHLKASFVP
+361 DRANKIHLKSSFVP
-375 DMQVSVNNKTDYS
+375 DMQVSVNNKTNYS
-388 SIANL
+388 SIENL
-393 LKDNRK
+393 LKDNQK

-417 FMPKDGNHKETGYVS
+417 FMPKDGSYKETGYVS
-432 DSIWIMPENNSITR
+432 NSIADADGNFTE
-446 RLAFRMGTNEKYAA
+446 N
-460 KAGFWDKGTPIITI
+460 PVITI
-474 KLESAFDAF
+474 TLESGFTAF
-483 GMIIN
+483 GMIMN

-503 LDILQDTYTVE
+503 LSVLQDTYTVQ
-514 NPDTDFITDYQFNSF
+514 NPDTEYITDYQFNDF

-537 KGYPNARVTIDNI
+537 KGYPNARITIDNV

-555 TDYRLKRTRELMGNP
+555 TDYRLSRTRDLMDNP

-575 EKIKMISVKKTNYRE
+575 EKVKMISVKKTNYRE
-590 SQEGFKELI
+590 SQEGFRELI
-599 TEKITLTED
+599 TEKVLLTED
-608 MEHTMYFS
+608 MEHTVYFS
-616 IASYGFQASVKD
+616 IASYDFQASVKD

-661 QGYEYVADESYYRVT
+661 EGYEYVADESYYRVT
-676 HNQNGQEIE
+676 HNPNGQEIE
-685 WTNPLISTDE
+685 WGNPLISTDE
-695 HARDLEEWIATY
+695 QARDLEEWIATY
-707 YLGDVDYEISWRG
+707 YLGDVYYEISWRG

-735 NREDALIRSYQNELS
+735 NREDALIRSYQNELT
-750 FNGAWSGSIKARK
+750 FNGSWSGSMKARK

>member
-9 KEAMKLPF
+9 KEAMKLPH

-102 GAVYIS
+102 GSVYIS

-141 SYEND
+141 SYKND

-244 KVAFG
+244 KVSFG

-283 DRFYQLA
+283 DRFYQLT

-297 YRSSGIT
+297 YRSDGIT

-310 DVLADAG
+310 DVLNDAG
-317 IEDDR
+317 IEDEREFYLDP
-322 DYYIDS
+322 

-333 IVYNPL
+333 TVYNPL

-346 ALQIIANAGRCVLYE
+346 ALQIIANAGRCALYE
-361 DRTNKIHLKASFVP
+361 DRANKIHLKASFVP
-375 DMQVSVNNKTDYS
+375 DMEVSVNNKTDYS
-388 SIANL
+388 SIENL
-393 LKDNRK
+393 LKDNKK

-404 ASNDFSLVDGSLF
+404 ASNDFSRVDGSLF
-417 FMPKDGNHKETGYVS
+417 FMPKDGGYKETGYVS
-432 DSIWIMPENNSITR
+432 NSIADADGNFTE
-446 RLAFRMGTNEKYAA
+446 N
-460 KAGFWDKGTPIITI
+460 PVITVT
-474 KLESAFDAF
+474 LESGFTAF
-483 GMIIN
+483 GMIMN

-503 LDILQDTYTVE
+503 LSAIQDTYIVE
-514 NPDTDFITDYQFNSF
+514 NPDTEYITDYQFNDF

-537 KGYPNARVTIDNI
+537 KGHPNARITIDNI

-555 TDYRLKRTRELMGNP
+555 TDYRLSRTRDLMDNP

-575 EKIKMISVKKTNYRE
+575 EKVKMISVKKTNYRE

-599 TEKITLTED
+599 TEKVMLTEK
-608 MEHTMYFS
+608 MEHTVYFN

-628 NSNIGVQIVASSNY
+628 NSNIGVQIVDSSNY
-642 FVAVKFTNAT
+642 FVTVKFSNAT
-652 VGTEIELVI
+652 ADTEIELVI
-661 QGYEYVADESYYRVT
+661 EGYEYVADESYYRVT
-676 HNQNGQEIE
+676 HNPNGQEIE
-685 WTNPLISTDE
+685 WSNPLISTDE
-695 HARDLEEWIATY
+695 QARDLEEWIATY

-750 FNGAWSGSIKARK
+750 FNGSWSGSMKARK
-763 VVMSWQ
+763 VVMSWR

>member
-9 KEAMKLPF
+9 KEAMQLPF

-108 FGGLVGLDIKG
+108 FGGIVGLDIKG

-244 KVAFG
+244 KVSFG

-256 DIEWLPETTSYLNTW
+256 DIEWLPETTTFLNTW

-283 DRFYQLA
+283 DRFYQLT

-297 YRSSGIT
+297 YRESGIT

-310 DVLADAG
+310 DVLNDAG
-317 IEDDR
+317 IEDEREFYLDP
-322 DYYIDS
+322 
-328 YLKRI
+328 YLKQI
-333 IVYNPL
+333 TVYNPL
-339 PAVKHSE
+339 PPVKHSE
-346 ALQIIANAGRCVLYE
+346 ALQIIANAGRCALYE
-361 DRTNKIHLKASFVP
+361 DRANKIHLKASFVP
-375 DMQVSVNNKTDYS
+375 DMQVAVNNKTVFS
-388 SIANL
+388 SIENL

-417 FMPKDGNHKETGYVS
+417 FMPKDGSYKETGYVS
-432 DSIWIMPENNSITR
+432 NSIADANGNFTE
-446 RLAFRMGTNEKYAA
+446 N
-460 KAGFWDKGTPIITI
+460 PVITI
-474 KLESAFDAF
+474 TLESGFTAF
-483 GMIIN
+483 GMIMN

-503 LDILQDTYTVE
+503 LSVLQDTYTVE
-514 NPDTDFITDYQFNSF
+514 NPDTEYITDYQFNDF

-537 KGYPNARVTIDNI
+537 KGHPNARITIDNI

-555 TDYRLKRTRELMGNP
+555 TDYRLSRTRDLMDNP

-575 EKIKMISVKKTNYRE
+575 EKVKMISVKKTNYRE

-599 TEKITLTED
+599 TEKVTLTDE
-608 MEHTMYFS
+608 MQHTVYFS

-652 VGTEIELVI
+652 FGTEIELVI
-661 QGYEYVADESYYRVT
+661 QGYEYVADETYYRVT

-685 WTNPLISTDE
+685 WSNPLISTDE
-695 HARDLEEWIATY
+695 QARDLEEWIATY

-750 FNGAWSGSIKARK
+750 FNGAWSGSMKARK
-763 VVMSWQ
+763 VVMSWR

>member
-9 KEAMKLPF
+9 KEAMKLPH

-32 DAQNNAVL
+32 DAQNNAAL

-79 YFLPKETDGYSFY
+79 YFLPKETDGYNYY
-92 NNGIVTNDIL
+92 NNGIVTKDIL
-102 GAVYIS
+102 GSVYIS

-136 DSGTK
+136 DLGTK

-146 KQLFTTEDAF
+146 KQLFTTEDSF

-166 ITMLGGQD
+166 ITMIGGQD

-213 DVSLTIDNQDLYYS
+213 DASLTIDNQDLYYS

-244 KVAFG
+244 KVSFG
-249 YDVTGNG
+249 YDVTGNV

-271 SADDVQAKFTAT
+271 SADDVQAKFTST
-283 DRFYQLA
+283 DRFYQLT

-297 YRSSGIT
+297 YRSDGIT

-310 DVLADAG
+310 DVLNDAG
-317 IEDDR
+317 IEDER
-322 DYYIDS
+322 EYYVDP

-333 IVYNPL
+333 TVYNPL

-346 ALQIIANAGRCVLYE
+346 ALQIIANAGRCALYE
-361 DRTNKIHLKASFVP
+361 DRANKIHLKASFVP
-375 DMQVSVNNKTDYS
+375 DMEVSVNNKTDYS
-388 SIANL
+388 SIENL
-393 LKDNRK
+393 LKDNQK

-404 ASNDFSLVDGSLF
+404 ASNDFSRVDGSLF
-417 FMPKDGNHKETGYVS
+417 FMPKDGSYKETGYVS
-432 DSIWIMPENNSITR
+432 NSI
-446 RLAFRMGTNEKYAA
+446 ADADGNFAEN
-460 KAGFWDKGTPIITI
+460 PVITVT
-474 KLESAFDAF
+474 LESGFTAF
-483 GMIIN
+483 GMIMN

-503 LDILQDTYTVE
+503 LSAIQDTYTVE
-514 NPDTDFITDYQFNSF
+514 NPDTEYITDYQFNDF

-537 KGYPNARVTIDNI
+537 KGHPNARIAIDNI

-555 TDYRLKRTRELMGNP
+555 TDYRLMRTRDLMDNP

-575 EKIKMISVKKTNYRE
+575 EKVKMISVKKTNYRE

-599 TEKITLTED
+599 TEKVTLTEE
-608 MEHTMYFS
+608 MQHTVYFS
-616 IASYGFQASVKD
+616 IASYSFKASVKD
-628 NSNIGVQIVASSNY
+628 NSSIGVQIVDSSNY
-642 FVAVKFTNAT
+642 FVTVKFTNAT
-652 VGTEIELVI
+652 AGTEIELVI

-676 HNQNGQEIE
+676 HNPNGQEIE
-685 WTNPLISTDE
+685 WSNPLISTDE
-695 HARDLEEWIATY
+695 QARDLEEWIATY

-750 FNGAWSGSIKARK
+750 FNGAWSGSMKARK
-763 VVMSWQ
+763 VVMSWR

>member
-9 KEAMKLPF
+9 KEAMQLTF

-32 DAQNNAVL
+32 DAQNNASL

-46 TYYSDGKKPFDG
+46 TYFSDEQKPFNG

-79 YFLPKETDGYSFY
+79 YFLPKETDGYSYY
-92 NNGIVTNDIL
+92 NNGIVTKDIL
-102 GAVYIS
+102 GSVYIS

-141 SYEND
+141 SYKND

-156 DGSSYFVITP
+156 DGSSYFIITP
-166 ITMLGGQD
+166 ITMLGGQN
-174 RMRIYQ
+174 RLRIYQ

-244 KVAFG
+244 KVSFG
-249 YDVTGNG
+249 YDVTGMG
-256 DIEWLPETTSYLNTW
+256 DIEWLAETTSYLNTW

-283 DRFYQLA
+283 DRFYQLTE
-290 DTYYKGL
+290 TYYKGL
-297 YRSSGIT
+297 YRQSGIT

-310 DVLADAG
+310 DVFSDAG
-317 IEDDR
+317 IEDEREFYLDP
-322 DYYIDS
+322 
-328 YLKRI
+328 YLKKI
-333 IVYNPL
+333 TVYNPL
-339 PAVKHSE
+339 PPMKHSE
-346 ALQIIANAGRCVLYE
+346 ALQVIANAGRCTLYE
-361 DRTNKIHLKASFVP
+361 DRANKIRLKASFVP

-388 SIANL
+388 SIENL
-393 LKDNRK
+393 LKDNQK

-404 ASNDFSLVDGSLF
+404 ASNDFSRVDGSLF
-417 FMPKDGNHKETGYVS
+417 FMPKDGGYKETGYVS
-432 DSIWIMPENNSITR
+432 NSIADSDGNFTE
-446 RLAFRMGTNEKYAA
+446 NPK
-460 KAGFWDKGTPIITI
+460 ITI
-474 KLESAFDAF
+474 TLESGFTAF
-483 GMIIN
+483 GMIMN
-488 FRNVAPQEFVIRTYY
+488 FRNVAPQQFVITTYY
-503 LDILQDTYTVE
+503 TDSIVDTVTVD
-514 NPDTDFITDYQFNSF
+514 NPAAEYITDYQFNDF
-529 DKMEIEFT
+529 DRMEIEFT
-537 KGYPNARVTIDNI
+537 KGHPNARITIDNI

-555 TDYRLKRTRELMGNP
+555 TDYQLTRNNDLIGNP
-570 TGTRQ
+570 TGVRQ
-575 EKIKMISVKKTNYRE
+575 EKIRSISVKKTNYRE

-599 TEKITLTED
+599 TEKVTLDES
-608 MEHTMYFS
+608 MEYTAYFN
-616 IASYGFQASVKD
+616 IASYGFEASVKD
-628 NSNIGVQIVASSNY
+628 NPNIEVQVLESSNY
-642 FVAVKFTNAT
+642 YAQVKFTGAT
-652 VGTEIELVI
+652 VGTEYELVI
-661 QGYEYVADESYYRVT
+661 KGYEYVEDESFYRVT
-676 HNQNGQEIE
+676 HNPNGQEIQ
-685 WTNPLISTDE
+685 WSNPLISTDQQ
-695 HARDLEEWIATY
+695 AKDLEEWLATY

-735 NREDALIRSYQNELS
+735 NREDALIRSYQNELN
-750 FNGAWSGSIKARK
+750 FNGAFSGGMKARK
-763 VVMSWQ
+763 VVMAWQ

>member
-9 KEAMKLPF
+9 KEAMKLPH

-119 LTIDFG
+119 LTIYFG

-146 KQLFTTEDAF
+146 KQLFTTEDSF

-213 DVSLTIDNQDLYYS
+213 DVSLTVDNQDLYYS

-244 KVAFG
+244 KVSFG
-249 YDVTGNG
+249 YDVTGSG
-256 DIEWLPETTSYLNTW
+256 DIEWLPETTTFLNTW
-271 SADDVQAKFTAT
+271 SADDVQAKFTST
-283 DRFYQLA
+283 DRFYQLT

-297 YRSSGIT
+297 YRSDGIT

-310 DVLADAG
+310 DVLNDAG
-317 IEDDR
+317 IEDEREFYLDP
-322 DYYIDS
+322 

-333 IVYNPL
+333 TVYNPL

-346 ALQIIANAGRCVLYE
+346 ALQIIANAGRCALYE
-361 DRTNKIHLKASFVP
+361 DRANKIHLKASFVP

-388 SIANL
+388 SIENL

-404 ASNDFSLVDGSLF
+404 ASNNFSRVDGSLF
-417 FMPKDGNHKETGYVS
+417 FMPKDGSYKETGYVS
-432 DSIWIMPENNSITR
+432 NSIADADGKFTE
-446 RLAFRMGTNEKYAA
+446 N
-460 KAGFWDKGTPIITI
+460 PIITVT
-474 KLESAFDAF
+474 LESGFTAF
-483 GMIIN
+483 GMIMN

-503 LDILQDTYTVE
+503 LSVLQDTYTVK
-514 NPDTDFITDYQFNSF
+514 NPDTEYITDYQFNDF

-537 KGYPNARVTIDNI
+537 KGHPNARITIDNI

-555 TDYRLKRTRELMGNP
+555 TDYRLTRTRDLMDNP

-575 EKIKMISVKKTNYRE
+575 EKVKMISVKKTNYRE

-599 TEKITLTED
+599 TEKVTLTKE
-608 MEHTMYFS
+608 MQHTVYFS

-652 VGTEIELVI
+652 AGTEIELVI

-676 HNQNGQEIE
+676 HNPNGQEIE
-685 WTNPLISTDE
+685 WSNPLISTDE
-695 HARDLEEWIATY
+695 QARDLEEWIATY

-750 FNGAWSGSIKARK
+750 FNGSWSGSMKARK
-763 VVMSWQ
+763 VVMSWR